1 MGYTNSPLV
10 AYTKLSP
17 NHSGQRT
24 HSIDRITPHCV
35 VGQLSA
41 ESICGCFISTDRQ
54 ASCNYGIGTDGR
66 VSLCV
71 EEKNRSWCSS
81 SNANDQ
87 RAITIECSSDSTAP
101 YAMTDAVYQS
111 LIKLCTDIC
120 QRNGKTKLLWF
131 ADKDKTLN
139 YSPAS
144 DEMVLSVHR
153 WFANKSCPGDWLYN
167 RLGDLAAKVTAALG
181 GGSTNTGQ
189 PGTQASVF
197 ANLTEKEAAAKIG
210 GLCKAD
216 MARTGILASVSAAQ
230 FILESGY
237 GKSELAQNANNCF
250 GMKCSLS
257 GNTWSGS
264 TWDGSSKYT
273 KNCNFH

>member
-1 MGYTNSPLV
+1 
-10 AYTKLSP
+10 
-17 NHSGQRT
+17 
-24 HSIDRITPHCV
+24 
-35 VGQLSA
+35 
-41 ESICGCFISTDRQ
+41 
-54 ASCNYGIGTDGR
+54 
-66 VSLCV
+66 
-71 EEKNRSWCSS
+71 
-81 SNANDQ
+81 
-87 RAITIECSSDSTAP
+87 
-101 YAMTDAVYQS
+101 
-111 LIKLCTDIC
+111 
-120 QRNGKTKLLWF
+120 
-131 ADKDKTLN
+131 
-139 YSPAS
+139 
-144 DEMVLSVHR
+144 MVLTVHR